1 MQDLKTGHL
10 HGASPRAQFYGQM
23 IGSLAS
29 VFVSSGIYL
38 LYRNVYEFPNTSF
51 PVPTAAI
58 WFVQIFDSFELF
70 TLVETKIL
78 IFFTSTGS
86 ISLD

>member
-1 MQDLKTGHL
+1 MAGGISEAGAAQAGDLMQDLKTGHL
-10 HGASPRAQFYGQM
+10 HGASPRAQFYGQI
-23 IGSLAS
+23 IGSFAS

-58 WFVQIFDSFELF
+58 W
-70 TLVETKIL
+70 LV
-78 IFFTSTGS
+78 
-86 ISLD
+86 